1 MTEVKTE
8 TGTKKKLLIP
18 VIALL
23 ICALGLSGAAYAY
36 NSTFTV
42 NDNSITGE
50 TFVLEVNNDS
60 GTLIT
65 GPISIKAV
73 DFTTETVLA
82 APAAPVDSV
91 VVKANAITNAY
102 NGTLV
107 IKDSDSTTNP
117 VTMAVSATATA
128 VDGTITAAEVG
139 GDSGTI
145 TYTVTVTLY
154 SDSEYQNVYNG
165 TATFAANHTY
175 TLYYKV
181 EVSMSGSITFNNG
194 TPSDDVDA
202 VKTQLADEKFTMS
215 FSATAPGTA

>member
-18 VIALL
+18 VVALL

-50 TFVLEVNNDS
+50 TFVLEVNNEGGS
-60 GTLIT
+60 LIT

-82 APAAPVDSV
+82 SSTAPVDSV

-102 NGTLV
+102 KGTLV
-107 IKDSDSTTNP
+107 IKDSDSTTSP
-117 VTMAVSATATA
+117 VTMAVSGDATE

-139 GDSGTI
+139 GNSGTI
-145 TYTVTVTLY
+145 TYTVTAKVY
-154 SDSEYQNVYNG
+154 SDSACEHEYDGN
-165 TATFAANHTY
+165 ATFDAEHTY

-181 EVSMSGSITFNNG
+181 TVSMSGSIIFNNG
-194 TPSDDVDA
+194 TPSADVTL
-202 VKTQLADEKFTMS
+202 VKNQLVNEKFTMS